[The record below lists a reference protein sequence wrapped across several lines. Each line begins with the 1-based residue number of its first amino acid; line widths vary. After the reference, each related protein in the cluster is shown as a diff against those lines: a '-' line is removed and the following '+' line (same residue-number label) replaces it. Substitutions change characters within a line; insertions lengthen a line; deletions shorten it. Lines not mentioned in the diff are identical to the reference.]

1 MKVLVIG
8 HLTGKDIR
16 PHLAA
21 EGEAIAELLRK
32 DGLID
37 DVFLKADR
45 TGPILILNNTS
56 AHDAAERLAG
66 LPFVQHDLVAF
77 DFIELDD

>member
-21 EGEAIAELLRK
+21 EGEAVAGLRK
-32 DGLID
+32 DGLIR

-56 AHDAAERLAG
+56 ARDAAERLAG
-66 LPFVQHDLVAF
+66 LPFVQHDLITF

>member
-16 PHLAA
+16 PHLPA
-21 EGEAIAELLRK
+21 EGEAVAELRK
-32 DGLID
+32 EGLIR

-45 TGPILILNNTS
+45 TGPIMILNDTN
-56 AHDAAERLAG
+56 AQDAAECLAG
-66 LPFVQHDLVAF
+66 LPFVQHDLVTF